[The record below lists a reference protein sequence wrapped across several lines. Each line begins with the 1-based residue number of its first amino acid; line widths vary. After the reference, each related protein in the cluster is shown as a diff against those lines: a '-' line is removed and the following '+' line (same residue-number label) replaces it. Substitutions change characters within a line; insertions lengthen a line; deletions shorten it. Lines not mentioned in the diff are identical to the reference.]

1 MLTILIYDDE
11 REKKR
16 KREVEG
22 KGKEGVREREGGE
35 EGLFTITGNN
45 NLTIKKDSFPA

>member
-1 MLTILIYDDE
+1 MTIKE
-11 REKKR
+11 R
-16 KREVEG
+16 KRERG
-22 KGKEGVREREGGE
+22 RWKERGRRELERERGGE